1 MLTKCCLF
9 PVGFSVHLFL
19 VCFDSLVT
27 ICTKLELILKVCFD
41 STFTQG
47 EFDHVARVI
56 HHGGGWHES
65 NWSDQAEFT
74 DGEAMPAKQN
84 SLEGQVK
91 HWRCALHTA
100 GWLAARPFGECMNL
114 MQVGFKIIKCMI
126 YWKKASSRT
135 ISSRTETRKF
145 LQTRSTVV
153 NSLHGPRYTC
163 TAAWLL
169 PNSQSVSSSHGSQKS
184 MCLLFVVWDRCQRY
198 NSIQI
203 LAYFYE
209 YKI

>member
-9 PVGFSVHLFL
+9 PVGFSVHLFS
-19 VCFDSLVT
+19 VCSDSLVA

-47 EFDHVARVI
+47 EFNHVARVI

-84 SLEGQVK
+84 SPEGQVK

-126 YWKKASSRT
+126 YWKKSIVENNQLTRWNEEVSSN
-135 ISSRTETRKF
+135 TEHCCD
-145 LQTRSTVV
+145 L
-153 NSLHGPRYTC
+153 
-163 TAAWLL
+163 AAWVTLYL
-169 PNSQSVSSSHGSQKS
+169 HSGLITSQQ
-184 MCLLFVVWDRCQRY
+184 
-198 NSIQI
+198 SICFQFPWFPKVNEPPFCCVRSLSTI
-203 LAYFYE
+203 
-209 YKI
+209 